1 VPGSLLA
8 STRCVK
14 CQERQTAKLWL
25 AYGQKAPNI
34 CSALDYRLRAKFMP
48 FDPPLAD
55 TWRFPPA
62 KKESHCNTHPCHPLT
77 YSGPTHCAT
86 LLHCYSYPLHSL
98 LASSAQRRTAEKPSD
113 WPSNTLPRKLISVL
127 PESGLNRIIDFTAT
141 TALRATRGLPAYASR
156 STRISTTKHATCPL
170 KDIACTKPSK
180 NQLP

>member
-1 VPGSLLA
+1 VITHKLERGLFDTGSFHCGAHSVPQPSRSPALLFCAGKAGLRGESGSTPRRPVQSCSGLCSRASQRSRLLDCGTA
-8 STRCVK
+8 GLCG
-14 CQERQTAKLWL
+14 ERRDGL
-25 AYGQKAPNI
+25 
-34 CSALDYRLRAKFMP
+34 F
-48 FDPPLAD
+48 
-55 TWRFPPA
+55 RFSPR
-62 KKESHCNTHPCHPLT
+62 
-77 YSGPTHCAT
+77 
-86 LLHCYSYPLHSL
+86 SL